1 MNERV
6 RELRKTLNLTLE
18 KFGER
23 LGVGKTAISSIEH
36 GVNNL
41 TPQMIKSICREW
53 NVSYLWLTEGE
64 GPMFLELDA
73 DTEIAKYTT
82 DLLEDTD
89 SLTAAMIKSFII
101 AFYQKFDDKSRKICD
116 DILRETLEHYLENRK
131 EK

>member
-6 RELRKTLNLTLE
+6 RELRKTLGLTLE

-23 LGVGKTAISSIEH
+23 LGVQKSAVSKWERGENDVPASM
-36 GVNNL
+36 V
-41 TPQMIKSICREW
+41 KSICWEW
-53 NVSYLWLTEGE
+53 NVSYVWLTQGE

-89 SLTAAMIKSFII
+89 SITAAMIKSFII
-101 AFYQKFDDKSRKICD
+101 TFYQKFDDKSRKICD
-116 DILRETLEHYLENRK
+116 DILKETLEHYLENRK